1 MMRISSSWK
10 LLEAEM
16 CVILAPSL
24 LTFFNFEDFF
34 VCSLTIALEEHLS
47 ILLVT
52 FSDEPVVAVFRFY
65 QAVAWRNERF
75 KRAESYSSND
85 LYRNVLIL
93 LRC

>member
-1 MMRISSSWK
+1 M
-10 LLEAEM
+10 
-16 CVILAPSL
+16 
-24 LTFFNFEDFF
+24 
-34 VCSLTIALEEHLS
+34 
-47 ILLVT
+47 T